1 MRASSMPA
9 TSRPSCS
16 TSRRTARSHST
27 GTTRSRRGRAWRA
40 RRGRHEPRPAADVR
54 DHDPRTGDL
63 PRVRGDLEGADAAA
77 HAAHVGHE
85 RDPRHR
91 DRRCDARRRR
101 RSQGHA
107 DDDHRARRRRARL
120 GERRRRLRRHRP
132 DARDVQEAGAQRAR
146 RVSREATNLLYLV
159 TIVTFVLALRFL
171 SNPATARRGNQI
183 GAIGM
188 LVAIVVTFAQDAIM
202 SYWEI
207 GAGMA
212 VGGTFG
218 AIAARRVR
226 MTAMPQMVALFN
238 GVGGGAAALISL
250 AEFHNLAPDPGT
262 LKTDISASI
271 VLSAIIGSISFAGSM
286 IAFEKLQE
294 LIGGRPIVYPLQQ
307 ATNALLFLAIVAA
320 GIAIAAGS
328 ERQWLIWALVLGSLL
343 FGVLFVL
350 PIGGADMPVVI
361 SLLNAFT
368 GLAAAATGFELENN
382 VLIVSGML
390 VGASGTM
397 LTILMGRAM
406 NRSIANVLFGAF
418 GQLAPAAASTGGS
431 ATNGDVRSASPE
443 DVAVMLAYAQ
453 KVVFVPGYGM
463 AVAQAQHDVRAL
475 ADLLE
480 SRGVEVSYAIH
491 PVAGRMPGHMNVLL
505 AEANV
510 PYPQLKEMDDAN
522 NEFPR
527 TDVALVIGA
536 NDVVNPDAR
545 NNQGS
550 PIYGMPILNVDQSQQ
565 VVVLKRSMNPGFAGI
580 ENPLFLNPKTVMLFG
595 DAKSS
600 VEKLAASVKAV

>member
-1 MRASSMPA
+1 
-9 TSRPSCS
+9 
-16 TSRRTARSHST
+16 
-27 GTTRSRRGRAWRA
+27 
-40 RRGRHEPRPAADVR
+40 
-54 DHDPRTGDL
+54 
-63 PRVRGDLEGADAAA
+63 
-77 HAAHVGHE
+77 
-85 RDPRHR
+85 
-91 DRRCDARRRR
+91 
-101 RSQGHA
+101 
-107 DDDHRARRRRARL
+107 
-120 GERRRRLRRHRP
+120 
-132 DARDVQEAGAQRAR
+132 
-146 RVSREATNLLYLV
+146 VSRETTNLLYLV

-183 GAIGM
+183 GAVGM
-188 LVAIVVTFAQDAIM
+188 LVAIVVTFLQDAVM

-207 GAGMA
+207 GVGMA
-212 VGGTFG
+212 IGGIFG
-218 AIAARRVR
+218 AVAARKVR

-238 GVGGGAAALISL
+238 GVGGGAAALIAL
-250 AEFHNLAPDPGT
+250 AEFHNIAPDPGT
-262 LKTDISASI
+262 LLKDISASI

-286 IAFEKLQE
+286 VAFAKLQE

-307 ATNALLFLAIVAA
+307 ATNALLFAAVAAA
-320 GIAIAAGS
+320 GIAIVAGT
-328 ERQWLIWALVLGSLL
+328 ERQWLIWAVVAGSLL

-390 VGASGTM
+390 VGASGTL

-418 GQLAPAAASTGGS
+418 GQLAPSAAAARG
-431 ATNGDVRSASPE
+431 ATDGQVRSASAE
-443 DVAVMLAYAQ
+443 DVAVMLAYAH

-595 DAKSS
+595 DAKQS
-600 VEKLAASVKAV
+600 VENLAASVKAV